1 MTLKTR
7 MEQNNRQRE
16 FIIGDNWLY
25 YKVYSGEKTSEYILE
40 DIILPL
46 TEDLLNK
53 DIIQKWF
60 FIRYQDPDNH
70 IRLRLFCKDKL
81 NVGNV
86 INAFQPLFTELI
98 NNGLVW
104 SIQTDTYR
112 RELERYGNETIE
124 IFETLFFLES
134 KIITKF
140 LKINKGTD
148 REKTRWLFGLKMLD
162 KILESFN
169 LDLNEKISLIEKMKT
184 SFDGEFGMN
193 RFLKKQIDDKFRL
206 DKDIIISFVEDNTNS
221 DFEELILFY
230 VKNISPIILE
240 LLMLKKSNK
249 IEVNFDNLI
258 FSYLHMSMNRLF
270 KSKNRKHEMVMYNFL
285 HRYYRLV
292 AGRNKNIFN

>member
-270 KSKNRKHEMVMYNFL
+270 KSKNRKHEIVMYNFL